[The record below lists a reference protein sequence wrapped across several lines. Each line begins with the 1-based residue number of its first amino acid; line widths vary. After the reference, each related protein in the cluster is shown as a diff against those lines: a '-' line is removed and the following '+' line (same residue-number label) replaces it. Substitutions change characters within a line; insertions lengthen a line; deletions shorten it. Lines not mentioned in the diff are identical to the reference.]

1 LENEVS
7 LTEKSF
13 KPFKEKHPFITVGV
27 NGTLQAL
34 RDMGFITFGAFWDES
49 YDNII
54 SPIERM
60 AAILN
65 VCKDIATW
73 DSEKIKDFRRRVKP
87 ILDHNYEILKIEYS
101 YVLAAKIKDRIFEII
116 NNK

>member
-1 LENEVS
+1 

-27 NGTLQAL
+27 NGTLKAL

-49 YDNII
+49 YDNIVN
-54 SPIERM
+54 PAQRM

-65 VCKDIATW
+65 VCKEISTW
-73 DSEKIKDFRRRVKP
+73 DNEKILDFKRKVKP
-87 ILDHNYEILKIEYS
+87 IVEHNYLLLKNSSTKDIANHVKDIIE
-101 YVLAAKIKDRIFEII
+101 KRKFR
-116 NNK
+116 